1 MGDPAQELVVLA
13 RVPADLVDDEACACL
28 RLLAQLEVLRHHLA
42 LVALVVRD
50 HAAQE
55 EVGAVEA
62 LLRPLRVRQPLV
74 QVGEE
79 SEQPDG
85 VDVEHGSGKAFV
97 PGHGVV
103 AREREDVVEALGGE
117 LPRAAL
123 ERVAVPVLAGEMDD
137 HLLPP

>member
-1 MGDPAQELVVLA
+1 MRDPAQELVVLA
-13 RVPADLVDDEACACL
+13 RVPADLVDDEPRACL
-28 RLLAQLEVLRHHLA
+28 GLLAQLEVLRHHLA

-50 HAAQE
+50 HTTQE

-79 SEQPDG
+79 REQPDG
-85 VDVEHGSGKAFV
+85 VDVEHGSGKPLV
-97 PGHGVV
+97 PGHGIV
-103 AREREDVVEALGGE
+103 AREREDVVKALGGE

-123 ERVAVPVLAGEMDD
+123 ERVAVPVLAGEVDD